1 MNPRNII
8 HVNYLNNIAI
18 TAALVSNSKMFGFCY
33 TQLYDAKQEQNGL
46 YTYERKP
53 KFSQEIYDKIK
64 VINSKTA
71 EIEK

>member
-1 MNPRNII
+1 M
-8 HVNYLNNIAI
+8 YEGL
-18 TAALVSNSKMFGFCY
+18 TAALVSNSKMLDFCY
-33 TQLYDAKQEQNGL
+33 TQLYDAKQEQNSL